1 MNRQDGGDRRT
12 GAGQG
17 NDQAARE
24 FVEVDAGNEDSVGRD
39 VFHEGDHD
47 PIAGEQRLGLGVE
60 PGGGAQGETG
70 ESEGAEPTNVEE
82 TGGDHDVGALFSLI
96 M

>member
-1 MNRQDGGDRRT
+1 
-12 GAGQG
+12 
-17 NDQAARE
+17 
-24 FVEVDAGNEDSVGRD
+24 
-39 VFHEGDHD
+39 
-47 PIAGEQRLGLGVE
+47 VE